1 MTMTRR
7 DFTKLSTLG
16 LLGGALAGGSLATPS
31 KAFARARRAEF
42 TTLRRNV
49 GIFTERGG
57 TVGWLMNNEGVVIV
71 DSQFADTAPLLLDGI
86 RQRTQIPIDM
96 LINSHHHGDH
106 TGGNAVLRPAV
117 GQIVAH
123 ARAAENQS
131 NGIRNRQETDF
142 SMVADVTYT
151 DEWSTE
157 VGDEQIHL
165 RWFGGAHT
173 GGDTVVHFIN
183 ANVVHLGDLL
193 NNHGFANIDA
203 PAGGSVHGWIE
214 VIDTLKQTY
223 PTDAIYVFG
232 HNEAGAPNNGSG
244 HQALDDQRAYLSAL
258 IDVAQAALAAG
269 QTREQAIALEV
280 LPGFESYAGT
290 ATRIGLGVG
299 IAYDE
304 LLAMR

>member
-7 DFTKLSTLG
+7 DFAKLSTLG
-16 LLGGALAGGSLATPS
+16 LLGGALAGRSLVAPS
-31 KAFARARRAEF
+31 SLLARPRRAEF
-42 TTLRRNV
+42 TMLRRNV

-57 TVGWLMNNEGVVIV
+57 TVGWLMNNDGVLIV

-157 VGDEQIHL
+157 IGDEQIHL
-165 RWFGGAHT
+165 RWIGGAHT

-203 PAGGSVHGWIE
+203 PAGGSVHGWIS

-223 PTDAIYVFG
+223 PADAIYVFG
-232 HNEAGAPNNGSG
+232 HNEAGAPNNGSQ
-244 HQALDDQRAYLSAL
+244 QALDDQRAYLSAL
-258 IDVAQAALAAG
+258 IDVAARAIQEG
-269 QTREQAIALEV
+269 RTREQAIALEV
-280 LPGFESYAGT
+280 LPGFENYGGT